1 MPIEIVP
8 FEPRYLKAVIRFSE
22 NTWARPQTEAFYRW
36 RYLECPSQIGLLA
49 LEDGECL
56 AMVWAFVQSYQVGP
70 RRLNGLETFDWFCL
84 PELQGSG
91 LGVRVM
97 QAMMNR
103 PEFIIAAGGTA
114 DTLKLLPRLKWRTHG
129 ELVKFTLP
137 LEGAAL
143 SMNFKRRFGLPTSV
157 GKAIFK
163 VSMKP
168 WFHARPKLAIE
179 GSDVR
184 VGSDVE
190 PEILQLYASDTGDAS
205 VRVPNPRFVSWL
217 RSGFPNRVQ
226 FLPLYFRIRDALR
239 GWSLTCIYRTS
250 LGWEADIF
258 ELFAPQV
265 SEDVYTWMV
274 AETVSA
280 ISAYRPDRVHAGAS
294 VPSLQ
299 QALHRNRFI
308 RRRAVPIQA
317 WWTGPAD
324 LLRPIHLT
332 NDTGDALL
340 LTVIDKAIS

>member
-1 MPIEIVP
+1 
-8 FEPRYLKAVIRFSE
+8 
-22 NTWARPQTEAFYRW
+22 
-36 RYLECPSQIGLLA
+36 
-49 LEDGECL
+49 
-56 AMVWAFVQSYQVGP
+56 MVWAFVQSYQVGP
-70 RRLNGLETFDWFCL
+70 RRLHGLETFDWFCL

-103 PEFIIAAGGTA
+103 PEFIIAAGGTE
-114 DTLKLLPRLKWRTHG
+114 DTLKLLPRLKWRSHG
-129 ELVKFTLP
+129 ELVQFTLP

-143 SMNFKRRFGLPTSV
+143 SMDLKRRFGLPTSV

-168 WFHARPKLAIE
+168 WFQARPKLAIE

-190 PEILQLYASDTGDAS
+190 PEILQLYASDTGDTS
-205 VRVPNPRFVSWL
+205 VRVPDPRFVSWL
-217 RSGFPNRVQ
+217 RSGFPNHVE

-250 LGWEADIF
+250 LGWEANIV
-258 ELFAPQV
+258 ELFAPQA
-265 SEDVYTWMV
+265 SADVYTWMV
-274 AETVSA
+274 SETVSA
-280 ISAYRPDRVHAGAS
+280 ISSYKPDKVHAAAS
-294 VPSLQ
+294 IPSLQ

-317 WWTGPAD
+317 WSIGPAD
-324 LLRPIHLT
+324 LLHPIHLT

-340 LTVIDKAIS
+340 LPVIDKAMG

>member
-1 MPIEIVP
+1 
-8 FEPRYLKAVIRFSE
+8 
-22 NTWARPQTEAFYRW
+22 
-36 RYLECPSQIGLLA
+36 
-49 LEDGECL
+49 
-56 AMVWAFVQSYQVGP
+56 MVWAFVQSYQVGP

-114 DTLKLLPRLKWRTHG
+114 DTLKLLPRLKWRPHG
-129 ELVKFTLP
+129 ELVQFTLP

-143 SMNFKRRFGLPTSV
+143 SMDFKRRFGLPTSV

-163 VSMKP
+163 LSMKP

-258 ELFAPQV
+258 ELFAPQA